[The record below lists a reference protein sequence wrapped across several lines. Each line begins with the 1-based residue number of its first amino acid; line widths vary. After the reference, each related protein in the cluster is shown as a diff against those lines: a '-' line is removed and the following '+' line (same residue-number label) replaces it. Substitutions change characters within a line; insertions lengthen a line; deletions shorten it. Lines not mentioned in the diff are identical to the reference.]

1 LLQKITLAYSFS
13 GKRITFW
20 RPTEPNKATLTLT
33 DFKEE
38 IVMVSFVRGENAGL
52 IAVFTT
58 EEITLF
64 EYKVQTRQGTFT
76 LEKFHQV
83 KPLPTDRTRFFSMLQ
98 LKKSNRLFF
107 GGERGEVVELKI
119 DGVNHKDA
127 EISIGGLLCRFGR
140 VTSQIT
146 NSKRRK
152 VDR

>member
-1 LLQKITLAYSFS
+1 
-13 GKRITFW
+13 
-20 RPTEPNKATLTLT
+20 
-33 DFKEE
+33 
-38 IVMVSFVRGENAGL
+38 MVSFVRGENAGL

-76 LEKFHQV
+76 LERFHQV

-98 LKKSNRLFF
+98 LKKSNRLFV

-119 DGVNHKDA
+119 DGVNHKDP